1 MTSRPYRYYAFLYL
15 MAAAATL
22 ILQQQQNLVHRYGTV
37 LSFASEN
44 STTSSSISHDNAPTP
59 LAYYSN
65 ATAARPVQWLHG
77 SDWATLAQAYAGM
90 WWASRDSFLQVEWSA
105 YFRQLEAASFK
116 LFRKFPVHQPVD
128 WIDLSV
134 THLSVFWKH
143 FQKRQ
148 TDHDLEAFAVIEEHL
163 QNYTQQTM
171 PWPIFPDSPAPNT
184 IAVLPYLAPLPNS
197 DHRLPETAL
206 RATLV
211 SLWQMGMGRC
221 VVAVGGRLD
230 QNETQ
235 QVEEVFASIQ
245 DKIQMRFM
253 ELQVIP
259 MSNVDTKFL
268 PKTALE
274 QLQTALLTQ
283 TWSLPTVV
291 SNTTAQAKLQ
301 AARIKQT
308 QADQWLGPNA
318 SRWEFV
324 YFTEPDLILHAR
336 PSALP
341 AFTAILRENK
351 SISAHRFQPLPFE
364 KNFPLYTRQEKILPR
379 DFTTQM
385 WTLDPL
391 NEQMACCDQ
400 GKWYASNPG
409 MNHSKPLLNNRACGE
424 GIAEFW
430 WQCGFRRAKYRYYNL
445 TTIQDLHRHI
455 VNYPFLYVEGGTG
468 FPVLDLHQR
477 TCRRQ
482 INNCVDEES
491 ILVEE

>member
-1 MTSRPYRYYAFLYL
+1 

-22 ILQQQQNLVHRYGTV
+22 MFQRQQSLVHRYGTV
-37 LSFASEN
+37 LSFATEN
-44 STTSSSISHDNAPTP
+44 NNTTITH
-59 LAYYSN
+59 SN
-65 ATAARPVQWLHG
+65 NPKQRFFFYNTTAAATATITATTIPARPVKWLHG
-77 SDWATLAQAYAGM
+77 NDWATLTQAYAGM
-90 WWASRDSFLQVEWSA
+90 WWASRDSFVQVEWSA

-116 LFRKFPVHQPVD
+116 MFRKFPVYQPTD
-128 WIDLSV
+128 WMDLSV

-148 TDHDLEAFAVIEEHL
+148 TYHDKMAFAVIAEHL
-163 QNYTQQTM
+163 QNYTQQSI
-171 PWPIFPDSPAPNT
+171 PWPIFPNSPAPNT

-197 DHRLPETAL
+197 DHRLPEEAL

-211 SLWQMGMGRC
+211 SLWQIGMGRC

-230 QNETQ
+230 QNETH
-235 QVEEVFASIQ
+235 QVEAVFASIQ
-245 DKIQMRFM
+245 DKIEMRFM
-253 ELQVIP
+253 ELHVMEMQ
-259 MSNVDTKFL
+259 NVDPKFL

-274 QLQTALLTQ
+274 RLQTALLTQ
-283 TWSLPTVV
+283 TWSLPPTA
-291 SNTTAQAKLQ
+291 SNTTQAKLQ
-301 AARIKQT
+301 AARITQT
-308 QADQWLGPNA
+308 KADQWLGPNA

-341 AFTAILRENK
+341 AFTDILRQNK
-351 SISAHRFQPLPFE
+351 SISAHRFQPLPYE
-364 KNFPLYTRQEKILPR
+364 KNFPLYTRPEKILPR
-379 DFTTQM
+379 EFTTQM

-409 MNHSKPLLNNRACGE
+409 MNHSIPLLNNRACGA

-445 TTIQDLHRHI
+445 STIQDLHRHI

-482 INNCVDEES
+482 INNCVEEES